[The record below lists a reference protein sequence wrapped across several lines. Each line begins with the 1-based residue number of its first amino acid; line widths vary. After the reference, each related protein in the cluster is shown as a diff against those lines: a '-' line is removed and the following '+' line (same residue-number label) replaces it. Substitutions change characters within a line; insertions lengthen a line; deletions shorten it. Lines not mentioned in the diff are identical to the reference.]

1 MKDIKKSQQM
11 AQFMY
16 VIMDFYTR
24 TEAAYQQ
31 GTAPQVASPHRDDCR
46 LFVGVFGIFFS
57 FFLSR
62 GEVTQ
67 FWLNAMIS
75 VSGKQK

>member
-46 LFVGVFGIFFS
+46 LFVGVLGIFFS
-57 FFLSR
+57 LFFVKRR
-62 GEVTQ
+62 GDTI
-67 FWLNAMIS
+67 LAKCND
-75 VSGKQK
+75 

>member
-1 MKDIKKSQQM
+1 M

-24 TEAAYQQ
+24 TEMAYQQ
-31 GTAPQVASPHRDDCR
+31 GAAPPVASPHRDDCR
-46 LFVGVFGIFFS
+46 LFAGFFGDFF
-57 FFLSR
+57 FFFSR

-67 FWLNAMIS
+67 FWLNAMIR